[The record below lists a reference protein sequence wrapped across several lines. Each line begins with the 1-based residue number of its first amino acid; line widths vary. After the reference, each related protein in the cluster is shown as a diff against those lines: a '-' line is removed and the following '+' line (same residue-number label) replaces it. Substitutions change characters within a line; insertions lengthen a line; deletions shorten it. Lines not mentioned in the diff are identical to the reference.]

1 MMPSIFMQCYPITNL
16 DDLEE
21 VIQEPPHWVNRVLPL
36 ALRSPTVLQNIISDC
51 HSDAKHFLV
60 RNRFD
65 VRTVPKTLVC
75 HDYRGGYL
83 ADKYVSVYSG
93 NLVYL

>member
-1 MMPSIFMQCYPITNL
+1 MPNLFMQCYPITDFEHIN
-16 DDLEE
+16 D
-21 VIQEPPHWVNRVLPL
+21 VIQEPPQWVNRVEPL
-36 ALRSPTVLQNIISDC
+36 TSRSATVLQNIISDC

-65 VRTVPKTLVC
+65 ARTVPKTLVC

-83 ADKYVSVYSG
+83 ADKYVSK
-93 NLVYL
+93 